1 MKKKQTIKG
10 KKPFNSFAVGGNIL
24 DNIKLGQQGDKAA
37 QQAAMSQGLG
47 VAGGVMDLTSS
58 AIGNLQTEKYNV
70 ANFNAGSLDS
80 LQGQASGYIAPKA
93 QVESVAGNAAQG
105 ALKGAKAGMAFGPWG
120 AAIGAGVGL
129 LSEGITTA
137 IGNRKEREAAAK
149 ANAQSIMN
157 INNNAQNI
165 QQMDALKQQQSYF
178 ATGGK
183 IRIKPENKG
192 KFTAWANAHD
202 MGVQEAANHIMA
214 NKEDYSSTLIKRA
227 NFAKNAA
234 GWSHAEGGPFMA
246 SIPVGNK
253 RMTAMNELNQS
264 NTFAEGGEFSNGV
277 NIFNNGG
284 THEENPNGGIPQG
297 IGPNGLP
304 NLVEEGEV
312 KYKNY
317 IFSNRLKANTS
328 TLGVSGLPDKFK
340 GKTFGEIAN
349 RLQKESQERPNDPIS
364 QRGLADMMKRLKDSQ
379 ETTKAKKQ
387 AAMMPMQVMAKGG
400 NLFVGGGFNVQS
412 PDPLKIGQELGAQV
426 QQNIKQE
433 LINAPIQNNDTSF
446 DLNESDLRYAP
457 VIASGL
463 QTFTDQAGWT
473 NKADTTLA
481 DTISRQSVRAP
492 RLTDKM
498 TYTPLDTQY
507 IQNQATAQQAA
518 TRQGILN
525 TSGGNRAT
533 AAANLLAADYGA
545 GLQSGALARQA
556 AEYAESQK
564 QRVMDFNRA
573 TNQYNAEADKWEQST
588 KMQNVIQGAQLREQ
602 INQQAAAVRNQ
613 NLNNFLGNIT
623 GVGQEAYNRNM
634 ITSNPALYYTLDKS
648 GKVTYKQADVAR
660 YAKENNITPAQA
672 IQIFNQDAA
681 SKAVNNSK

>member
-120 AAIGAGVGL
+120 APIGAGVGL
-129 LSEGITTA
+129 LSEGITTV

-183 IRIKPENKG
+183 I
-192 KFTAWANAHD
+192 NAQ
-202 MGVQEAANHIMA
+202 G
-214 NKEDYSSTLIKRA
+214 
-227 NFAKNAA
+227 
-234 GWSHAEGGPFMA
+234 
-246 SIPVGNK
+246 
-253 RMTAMNELNQS
+253 LNTTGS
-264 NTFAEGGEFSNGV
+264 GDLTNGV
-277 NIFNNGG
+277 NVFNNGG

-297 IGPNGLP
+297 IGANGLP

-349 RLQKESQERPNDPIS
+349 KLQKESQERPNDPIS

-387 AAMMPMQVMAKGG
+387 AAIMPMQVMAKGG

-433 LINAPIQNNDTSF
+433 LINAPIQNNESAF
-446 DLNESDLRYAP
+446 NLNESDLRYAP

-498 TYTPLDTQY
+498 VYTPLDTQY

-634 ITSNPALYYTLDKS
+634 ITSNPALYYTLDKN

-660 YAKENNITPAQA
+660 YAKENNMTSAQA